1 MVTRTATK
9 NEEPANYAKP
19 SEGTTHLFQI
29 VDCWDID
36 NQHPKIALD
45 ENTVLVKLEVKGGEE
60 EGRTMLHR
68 VSLDDKWT
76 GFFRTQIFLKCIGE
90 PYKGEDFPIMSENW
104 HGREFYATVEH
115 TTSEKTGK
123 TYPNILDFDEDK
135 SKTIKQFIAQPK
147 SGQPL
152 TEGWDD

>member
-36 NQHPKIALD
+36 DPHPKISLD

-68 VSLDDKWT
+68 VSLDDKWD

-90 PYKGEDFPIMSENW
+90 PYKGEDS
-104 HGREFYATVEH
+104 R
-115 TTSEKTGK
+115 SCLKTGTDENFTPLSFMPSQK
-123 TYPNILDFDEDK
+123 KPERLIRISLIL
-135 SKTIKQFIAQPK
+135 TRIKARRLNSLSLNLNQE
-147 SGQPL
+147 SH
-152 TEGWDD
+152 